1 MRNFNKL
8 YKLGDETIFTLFGF
22 FCFLT
27 FIFAFQS
34 QNLNFSGTTK
44 TTIRFL
50 LALIILASLLAIKK
64 IRNFCSLVFISHGY
78 ITSLLLL
85 FGVFFL
91 QIQFVHTI
99 SPEIGFDP
107 RNIFSTLHNPNNAF
121 YKTYFS
127 IYPNNLFMLLSEK
140 KLLDTFH
147 LIATWHNLD
156 KITLVLV
163 DFSALLNILT
173 IHILKQRKTI
183 CAIYIHIV
191 WLLLFPMI
199 IVPYTDTWIL
209 PAISLYVLCYCII
222 VNTNIHLS
230 LKALVSL
237 IMGVAIV
244 VTYFLKPS
252 GIIPFIAICLIEL
265 LYLLRA
271 KNQAKIFRLSTW
283 IVVLASLLSIS
294 VSYYTINHT
303 ISNQKLVAVTP
314 GRETPA
320 LHFISI
326 GMGPWG
332 GYIHYEEDAM
342 KNLKTVNERKTYSK
356 KMIKKRMH
364 KRGALGY
371 IKFLLQ
377 KHSNNTAD
385 GSFGW
390 LNEYQYINSPIK
402 KGTSAY
408 KFQKFLYPGG
418 KKVGDFRFAAQLFWL
433 FLLSS
438 ILLGFG
444 YQTKFSKVL
453 RLGILGGFL
462 FLLIFEGGRSRYLI
476 QFLPLFLMLAS
487 LTHSSA
493 KNFLSEI
500 FHQFK
505 LNWQHKIE

>member
-1 MRNFNKL
+1 MKIFNKL
-8 YKLGDETIFTLFGF
+8 YKLGDKTVFILFEF
-22 FCFLT
+22 LFLLT

-34 QNLNFSGTTK
+34 SNLNFLGTTK

-50 LALIILASLLAIKK
+50 LVLVILALLLTITKV
-64 IRNFCSLVFISHGY
+64 RNFCSSVFIRHGY
-78 ITSLLLL
+78 LTSLLLL
-85 FGVFFL
+85 LGVFFL
-91 QIQFVHTI
+91 QFQFVHNV

-107 RNIFSTLHNPNNAF
+107 RNIFSTLHDPNNNF

-140 KLLDTFH
+140 KILDTFH

-156 KITLVLV
+156 KITLFLV

-173 IHILKQRKTI
+173 IHILKREKTI
-183 CAIYIHIV
+183 SAIYIHIV

-209 PAISLYVLCYCII
+209 PAISLYVLCYCVI
-222 VNTNIHLS
+222 VKTDLHLA
-230 LKALVSL
+230 LKVFVSL
-237 IMGVAIV
+237 VMGAVIV
-244 VTYFLKPS
+244 VSYFLKPS
-252 GIIPFIAICLIEL
+252 GVIPFIAICLIEF

-271 KNQAKIFRLSTW
+271 KNYVKIFKLSTW
-283 IVVLASLLSIS
+283 IIALACLLSVS
-294 VSYYTINHT
+294 GSYYTINHK
-303 ISNQKLVAVTP
+303 ISNQKIVAITP

-332 GYIHYEEDAM
+332 GYVHYEEDAM
-342 KNLKTVNERKTYSK
+342 KNLKTIAERKTYSK

-402 KGTSAY
+402 RGTTAY
-408 KFQKFLYPGG
+408 KYQKFLYPGG
-418 KKVGDFRFAAQLFWL
+418 KKVGDFRFVAQLFWL
-433 FLLSS
+433 FLLLS
-438 ILLGFG
+438 ILLGFS

-493 KNFLSEI
+493 RSFLAEI
-500 FHQFK
+500 FHQFR